1 MSFPATFN
9 INYYMGD
16 TYEFRI
22 FPKDASGAPFPL
34 AQFPNVRFTIATRRG
49 ELPETEPQRVEGYAE
64 ISIDRTSI
72 LCSITPANSSD
83 LDPSRQYVYDVEIS
97 RTSSP
102 YDQVFTLLTGNIS
115 IQDQVTPVI
124 STTTP
129 QSPGPIQSS
138 AVLNVT
144 TSSITVGW
152 LAPNTGGVPSQ
163 YKLYIIPYDPAFEN
177 QVVLNQLLAA
187 LPTVS
192 PFIETENVFT
202 FTSTT
207 AIPALSIPSLPLQ
220 PDTPY
225 IYAIVASN
233 SVGDSLPSGNFNIS
247 SGIIDEVFTAQLEDP
262 SEES

>member
-49 ELPETEPQRVEGYAE
+49 VLPETEPQRIQGFAE
-64 ISIDRTSI
+64 IAIDRTSI
-72 LCSITPANSSD
+72 LCSITPANSAD
-83 LDPSRQYVYDVEIS
+83 LDASRQYVYDVEIS
-97 RTSSP
+97 RTASP

-115 IQDQVTPVI
+115 IQDQVTPIIV
-124 STTTP
+124 P
-129 QSPGPIQSS
+129 PLQAPGPIQSQT
-138 AVLNVT
+138 VLGVT

-152 LAPNTGGVPSQ
+152 LPPTTGGAPVE
-163 YKLYIIPYDPAFEN
+163 YKLYIIPYDPALEN
-177 QVVLNQLLAA
+177 TFALNQLVAA
-187 LPTVS
+187 LPTLT
-192 PFIETENVFT
+192 PFTETGNTFT

-207 AIPALSIPSLPLQ
+207 AVPALSIPSLPLL

-225 IYAIVASN
+225 LYAIVASN
-233 SVGDSLPSGNFNIS
+233 SIGDSAPVGNFNVTAGTI
-247 SGIIDEVFTAQLEDP
+247 GEVFTAQEEVP
-262 SEES
+262 YEES